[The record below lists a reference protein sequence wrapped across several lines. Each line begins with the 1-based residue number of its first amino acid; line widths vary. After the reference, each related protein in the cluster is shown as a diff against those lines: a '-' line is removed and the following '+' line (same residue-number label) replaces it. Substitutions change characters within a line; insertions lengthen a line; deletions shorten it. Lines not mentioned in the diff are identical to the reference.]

1 MTMTGREADP
11 ELRRSANSLLRKNG
25 NDLDKA
31 LVAYCKYLLDG
42 VTPTEIDLL
51 GLREGDRSLSGTE
64 GVRMPV
70 RR

>member
-1 MTMTGREADP
+1 MTMTGREADH

-31 LVAYCKYLLDG
+31 FVAYCKYLLDG